1 MVFRDC
7 QIRTIATSCSANS
20 TTFSMHA
27 LQQLAGS
34 CKAVTRQA
42 RPLALTGTNLFA
54 AVPDAMREVHKAIAR
69 FEGRKTL
76 QH

>member
-7 QIRTIATSCSANS
+7 QIRTMAASCSANS
-20 TTFSMHA
+20 TTFSMRS

-42 RPLALTGTNLFA
+42 RSLALSGFA
-54 AVPDAMREVHKAIAR
+54 TSPHAMRGVRGAITP
-69 FEGRKTL
+69 FERSNTL
-76 QH
+76 QR